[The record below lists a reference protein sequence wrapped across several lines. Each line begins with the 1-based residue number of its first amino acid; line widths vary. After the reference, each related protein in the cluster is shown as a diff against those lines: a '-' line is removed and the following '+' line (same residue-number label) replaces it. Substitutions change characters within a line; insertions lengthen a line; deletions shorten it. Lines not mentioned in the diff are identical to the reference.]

1 MYEIFS
7 LCYLIEVWYPD
18 DHLYREC
25 KCLRISLTFYLG
37 IFMNFEVN
45 STSEVYALAVAP
57 LAWVPWVLRNPSN
70 CEQWV
75 PEPMNFEP

>member
-1 MYEIFS
+1 
-7 LCYLIEVWYPD
+7 
-18 DHLYREC
+18 
-25 KCLRISLTFYLG
+25 
-37 IFMNFEVN
+37 MNFEVN